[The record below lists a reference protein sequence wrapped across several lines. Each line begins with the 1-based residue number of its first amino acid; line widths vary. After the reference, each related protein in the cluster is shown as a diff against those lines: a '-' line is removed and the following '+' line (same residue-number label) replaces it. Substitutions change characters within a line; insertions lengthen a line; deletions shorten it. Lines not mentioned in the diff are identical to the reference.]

1 MIMASN
7 VKIILDTRRKK
18 SDQTYPLILRF
29 IHNRKSVSLP
39 LGYSMKETDWDTE
52 KCIILKSYKGVSN
65 ISRLNNWIQKQ
76 RVNAMDI
83 INKLQDTG
91 EIERMSITEIK
102 ARIVHNRS
110 EVTFFDFTDEIINEL
125 VSANR
130 LGYAQSVRSV
140 LTLVKKYR
148 KDKDFPFEEMTHKFL
163 VSFENYCRGKGNT
176 TNSIAVYMKTI
187 KMVYNRAIKSGIVK
201 REMYPFINYTIRLT
215 KTRKRA
221 VQGDVIRKLEVLE
234 LPEGSRLWHSKNY
247 FLFSFYT
254 MGINFADMARLKVQS
269 IVDGRIEYTRQK
281 TKKEYSI
288 KVTVPMNRILDLYI
302 RGKQPEEYIFP
313 IVTRIGDPLLEF
325 KDVAEKRRISNK
337 KLKEIGEMLGMETPL
352 TSYVARHSWATIAK
366 RKGVPVA
373 AISEGMGHEDV
384 KTTEIYLDSFEQ
396 DVLDDY
402 NEMITG

>member
-1 MIMASN
+1 MASN
-7 VKIILDTRRKK
+7 VKIILDTRRSK

-29 IHNRKSVSLP
+29 IHNRKSVSMP
-39 LGYSMKETDWDTE
+39 LGYSILQTDWDEE
-52 KCIILKSYKGVSN
+52 KGFVLKSYKGISN
-65 ISRLNNWIQKQ
+65 ISRLNNWIHKQ

-125 VSANR
+125 VSAKR
-130 LGYAQSVRSV
+130 FGYAQSVRSV

-148 KDKDFPFEEMTHKFL
+148 NDKDFPFEEMTYKFL

-187 KMVYNRAIKSGIVK
+187 KMVYNRAIKAGIVK

-221 VQGDVIRKLEVLE
+221 VQGDVIRKIEELE
-234 LPEGSRLWHSKNY
+234 LQKGSRLWHSKNY

-254 MGINFADMARLKVQS
+254 MGINFADMARLKIES

-288 KVTVPMNRILDLYI
+288 KVTIPMKRILDLYI
-302 RGKQPEEYIFP
+302 PEKKEDDYIFP
-313 IVTRIGDPLLEF
+313 IITRIGDPVLEF
-325 KDVAEKRRISNK
+325 KDVAERRRINNK
-337 KLKEIGEMLGMETPL
+337 KLKEIGELVGMETPL

-384 KTTEIYLDSFEQ
+384 KTTEIYLDSFEKE
-396 DVLDDY
+396 VLDDY
-402 NEMITG
+402 NEMITR

>member
-1 MIMASN
+1 MAST
-7 VKIILDTRRKK
+7 VKIILDTRRSK
-18 SDQTYPLILRF
+18 SNQTYPLILRF
-29 IHNRKSVSLP
+29 IHNRKSVSMP
-39 LGYSMKETDWDTE
+39 LGYSILQTDWDEE
-52 KCIILKSYKGVSN
+52 KCFVLKSYKGISN

-125 VSANR
+125 VSAKR
-130 LGYAQSVRSV
+130 FGYAQSVRSV

-187 KMVYNRAIKSGIVK
+187 KMVYNRAIKGGIVK

-221 VQGDVIRKLEVLE
+221 IQGDVIRKIELLE

-254 MGINFADMARLKVQS
+254 MGINFADMARLKVRS

-288 KVTVPMNRILDLYI
+288 KVTVPMQRILDLYI
-302 RGKQPEEYIFP
+302 RGKKSEDYIFP
-313 IVTRIGDPLLEF
+313 IVTRIGDPVLEF
-325 KDVAEKRRISNK
+325 KDVAEKRRINNK
-337 KLKEIGEMLGMETPL
+337 KLKEIGKMIGMDTPL

-396 DVLDDY
+396 DVLDGY

>member
-1 MIMASN
+1 MASN
-7 VKIILDTRRKK
+7 VKIILDTRRQK

-29 IHNRKSVSLP
+29 IHNRKSVSMP
-39 LGYSMKETDWDTE
+39 LGYSMQETDWDTD
-52 KCIILKSYKGVSN
+52 KCIVLKSYKGVSN

-91 EIERMSITEIK
+91 EIDRMSITEIK
-102 ARIVHNRS
+102 SRIVHNRS
-110 EVTFFDFTDEIINEL
+110 SVTFFDFTDEIIEEL
-125 VSANR
+125 TSAKR

-187 KMVYNRAIKSGIVK
+187 KMVYNRAIKAGIVQ
-201 REMYPFINYTIRLT
+201 RDMYPFVNYTIRLT

-221 VQGDVIRKLEVLE
+221 VQGDVIRKIEALE
-234 LPEGSRLWHSKNY
+234 LPMGSRLWHSKNY

-254 MGINFADMARLKVQS
+254 MGINFADMAQLKGKN

-288 KVTVPMNRILDLYI
+288 KITAPMQRILDLYAQ
-302 RGKQPEEYIFP
+302 GKNEDDYIFP
-313 IVTRIGDPLLEF
+313 IITRIGDPVLEF
-325 KDVAEKRRISNK
+325 KDVAEKRRINNK
-337 KLKEIGEMLGMETPL
+337 KLKEIGEMLGMTTPL

-373 AISEGMGHEDV
+373 IISEGMGHEDV

-396 DVLDDY
+396 DVLDEY